1 MTLNTKNTTN
11 TDDELRESKRSE
23 AKSCAWI
30 CGGSCVLFSSRVRV
44 THARVGRRSDADAD
58 GDSLSRRGSL
68 CCSFSFDAPISKPPP
83 HLRIINTEKAA
94 LLNPALGCK
103 IMAPA
108 PEHTRCDP
116 ALSQITTSDK
126 TDARPRTPP
135 KLPVSLPELNRHPR
149 STPSPSRVVGGKD
162 AHDSKR
168 GRHAPRLYWDR
179 RR

>member
-1 MTLNTKNTTN
+1 MNCGN
-11 TDDELRESKRSE
+11 RSVRRRNLALGYVAAVAFSSAAVSVSLTHE
-23 AKSCAWI
+23 W
-30 CGGSCVLFSSRVRV
+30 GGRVTRTQMGIHSHGEGVCVVLFRLTPRFP
-44 THARVGRRSDADAD
+44 H
-58 GDSLSRRGSL
+58 L
-68 CCSFSFDAPISKPPP
+68 P

-94 LLNPALGCK
+94 LLNPASGCK